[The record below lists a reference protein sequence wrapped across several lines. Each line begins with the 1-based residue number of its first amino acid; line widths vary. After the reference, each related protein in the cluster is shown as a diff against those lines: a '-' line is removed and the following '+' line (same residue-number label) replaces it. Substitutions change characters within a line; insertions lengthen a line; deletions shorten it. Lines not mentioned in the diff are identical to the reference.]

1 MIGSPRAEGPRN
13 TFSKLIMK
21 SYFGCLTSGVKC
33 RDDNFTRGFGYPM
46 DIRPVGYGFGHE
58 I

>member
-1 MIGSPRAEGPRN
+1 MMAPRMLYDDGGFQPPYGS
-13 TFSKLIMK
+13 
-21 SYFGCLTSGVKC
+21 
-33 RDDNFTRGFGYPM
+33 RDGNFTRGFGYPS

>member
-1 MIGSPRAEGPRN
+1 MVGVI
-13 TFSKLIMK
+13 L
-21 SYFGCLTSGVKC
+21 SGVVYEHLVL
-33 RDDNFTRGFGYPM
+33 RDGNFTRGFGYPS